1 MQPLRVNEMFLSIQG
16 EGLNAGMPT
25 WFVRLAGCN
34 LKCSFC
40 DTKHNRYNM
49 MFIHDIIKKVK
60 ASPVRRIIWTGGE
73 PTLQLTDDI
82 CGAVSDEGVWQG
94 IESNGT
100 GHIPDFIDW
109 ITISPKIPDAEV
121 YDNVPCE
128 IGEVKYVMTA
138 DSPLPVT
145 NLWTNN
151 LYLSPVFVDGKVDQ
165 AALKHCIQLCLDN
178 PSWRLTMQYHK
189 VWGVE

>member
-16 EGLNAGMPT
+16 EGLKAGMPT

-82 CGAVSDEGVWQG
+82 CGAVSDEGIWQG

-109 ITISPKIPDAEV
+109 VTISPKEP
-121 YDNVPCE
+121 DNVTPENITSCDE
-128 IGEVKYVMTA
+128 LKYVMTA
-138 DSPLPVT
+138 DSPLPEETMFASHVF
-145 NLWTNN
+145 
-151 LYLSPVFVDGKVDQ
+151 LSPVFVDGKVDQ

-178 PSWRLTMQYHK
+178 PQWRLTMQYHK